1 MHDAC
6 LSFLLAGS
14 YVGLLNSFLSVRFF
28 FFGVEFDFVLRHADV

>member
-28 FFGVEFDFVLRHADV
+28 FLREFDFVLRHADV